1 MTEPEHRGP
10 SGRALDEVDKI
21 FRSLVDEEAAPGV
34 SYGVVGRDGLLHA
47 AGHGAVHEDG
57 PCPEAGTAFRIASVT
72 KSFTAA
78 SIMIL
83 VGRGALSLVDP
94 VARYVPEFRAVRPPT
109 ADSAEVTVGM
119 LLSMAGGLP
128 TDDAWADRQESMTR
142 EAFGALLTGG
152 IRFVTAPG
160 TAYEYSNLGYALLGC
175 VVEAA
180 SGVPYRAFVEDH
192 LLAPLGMTATGFDT
206 SVAAPGGLA
215 TGHAR
220 LDGRWRAEP
229 FSGPGVFSAIGGLFS
244 TVDDLGRWVRWLAGA
259 FPARD
264 GDDTGPLPRALR
276 REMQQARRAIPV
288 RPRRDTDE
296 HRVASGYGYGL
307 VVENHERWGD
317 VVSHSGG
324 YPGFGSHIRWHP
336 ETGLGVI
343 ALANGRYAPC
353 HRKAA
358 AAMRVLLSE
367 LDPPVEAAELWPE
380 TVRAQAAVEG
390 LLRAWDPA
398 VAAAWFAGNVEMDLD
413 LAHRRA
419 EIASLVDDV
428 GPLLDSDTENEL
440 IRSDSAA
447 HAEWRVPGTRGEL
460 RCEIQLT
467 PQDPP
472 RIQALTVARLEP

>member
-1 MTEPEHRGP
+1 
-10 SGRALDEVDKI
+10 
-21 FRSLVDEEAAPGV
+21 
-34 SYGVVGRDGLLHA
+34 
-47 AGHGAVHEDG
+47 
-57 PCPEAGTAFRIASVT
+57 
-72 KSFTAA
+72 
-78 SIMIL
+78 
-83 VGRGALSLVDP
+83 
-94 VARYVPEFRAVRPPT
+94 
-109 ADSAEVTVGM
+109 
-119 LLSMAGGLP
+119 
-128 TDDAWADRQESMTR
+128 
-142 EAFGALLTGG
+142 
-152 IRFVTAPG
+152 
-160 TAYEYSNLGYALLGC
+160 
-175 VVEAA
+175 VE
-180 SGVPYRAFVEDH
+180 GQ

-229 FSGPGVFSAIGGLFS
+229 FSGPGVFSAMGGLFS
-244 TVDDLGRWVRWLAGA
+244 TVGDLGTWVRWLAGA

-288 RPRRDTDE
+288 KPRRDSDE
-296 HRVASGYGYGL
+296 GRVASGYGYGL

-358 AAMRVLLSE
+358 AAMRALLSD
-367 LDPPVEAAELWPE
+367 LDAPVEAAELWPE
-380 TVRAQAAVEG
+380 TIRAQAAVEG
-390 LLRAWDPA
+390 LLRSWDPA
-398 VAAAWFAGNVEMDLD
+398 VAATWFAGNVEMDLD

-440 IRSDSAA
+440 LRSDSAA

-467 PQDPP
+467 PQNPP